1 MKRKILI
8 IGNLGYIGTMLSDHI
23 RSKYKKNY
31 IIGYDSG
38 IFKKYYFGKKIRKKT
53 IDLQVFGDVRKFD
66 YNILK
71 DIEHVIYLAAV
82 SNDPMGNKYIKPT
95 LKEKKVMQIKDIR
108 IECNTCKVYFTP
120 SNERSKT
127 LMETQGHISKCKT
140 CFEEGG
146 E

>member
-1 MKRKILI
+1 MKKSEIDI
-8 IGNLGYIGTMLSDHI
+8 INRINAYQ
-23 RSKYKKNY
+23 Y
-31 IIGYDSG
+31 
-38 IFKKYYFGKKIRKKT
+38 
-53 IDLQVFGDVRKFD
+53 
-66 YNILK
+66 
-71 DIEHVIYLAAV
+71 
-82 SNDPMGNKYIKPT
+82 NKYIKPT